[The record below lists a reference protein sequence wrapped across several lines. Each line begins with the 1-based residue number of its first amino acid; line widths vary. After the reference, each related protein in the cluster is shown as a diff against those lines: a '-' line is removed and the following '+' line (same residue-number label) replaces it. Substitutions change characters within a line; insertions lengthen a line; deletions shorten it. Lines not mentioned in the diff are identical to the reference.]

1 MRALIL
7 IDLQN
12 DFLPGGALAVKNGDE
27 VLPVANRLSALKGKI
42 FDLVVA
48 TQDWHP
54 QSHGSF
60 ASNNPERKIGELSQ
74 LGGLPQV
81 MWPDHCVQGTSGAE
95 FSDSL
100 DLSYVDKI
108 VQKGTDPL
116 IDSYSGFYDNGHKK
130 QTELGPYLKS
140 QNVNEIT
147 LLGLA
152 TDYCVKFTALDAIQE
167 GFKTICVVDGC
178 RAVNLKAED
187 ERLALE
193 EMQKVGVYLT
203 TSQEVIRLAL

>member
-60 ASNNPERKIGELSQ
+60 ASNNPGRKIGELSQ

-95 FSDSL
+95 FSDNL

-193 EMQKVGVYLT
+193 EMQKADVYLT